1 MYAGFAFSP
10 LSGGD
15 ALRFIDATLD
25 PGLRRLSPALAETA
39 AEAVA
44 AGEAPETFC
53 LRVSRPY
60 VLLGPQ
66 DLRLPHP
73 EQGVAWL
80 ASQGLPAYVRVGGG
94 AAVLLDEGCLS
105 FFAAVPCR
113 DIGRLDRNFRDLTQP
128 VRQALAQLGLHVRF
142 GRAPGSYCEG
152 PQDLVTRGGRKLL
165 GVAQAMRHGYAIVSG
180 MLLLSQDPW
189 LTTEVL
195 QEFYRR
201 SGSDRVLRA
210 DAVTSADIE
219 LGRSLPMETAKAA
232 IMHQASALGWD
243 AVPSP
248 LTVYE
253 VEVGE
258 RLLTARR
265 FPGRDLARRMPVR
278 SL

>member
-1 MYAGFAFSP
+1 M
-10 LSGGD
+10 
-15 ALRFIDATLD
+15 RFIDATLD

-39 AEAVA
+39 GRAVA

-53 LRVSRPY
+53 LRTNRPY

-80 ASQGLPAYVRVGGG
+80 EAQGLPVYVRVGGG

-113 DIGRLDRNFRDLTQP
+113 DLGRLDANFRDLTRP
-128 VRQALAQLGLHVRF
+128 VRRALAALGMPVRF

-152 PQDLVTRGGRKLL
+152 SQDLVTGGGRKLL
-165 GVAQAMRHGYAIVSG
+165 GVAQALRRGYALVSG
-180 MLLLSQDPW
+180 MLMLSQDPE
-189 LTTEVL
+189 LTTAVL
-195 QEFYRR
+195 QEFYRLA
-201 SGSDRVLRA
+201 GSARVLRPE
-210 DAVTSADIE
+210 AVTSLTLE
-219 LGRSLPMETAKAA
+219 LGRDLPLEVAA
-232 IMHQASALGWD
+232 GEIVRQAALLGWD

-248 LTVYE
+248 LTDYE
-253 VEVGE
+253 LRVGE
-258 RLLTARR
+258 ELLVERR
-265 FPGRDLARRMPVR
+265 FPGRDLAPEPFVR